1 MKTPP
6 RIAASL
12 GATLALV
19 LALTTAGGGASAGA
33 PRGEDSAFFVLAAV
47 AHDGGGPIKDAPT
60 SDNRGKPKREHPLRL
75 AAGGAPGKPGGGGAG
90 DGALQTSATTALG
103 TVAGLNFDGVGVGI
117 TPTYAD
123 CCAPPDT
130 NLAVG
135 TTQVVQWVNLDFA
148 AFDKA
153 TGALLAG
160 FPKPGNS
167 IWAGFANA
175 AKCDVNNDGDP
186 IVQFD
191 KQAGRW
197 FMTQFSVT
205 GGPPF
210 FQCIAVSTSA
220 DFVTTTWNRYAF
232 NFGSNFPDYPK
243 VGVWPDAYYISMNL
257 FFNGVTF
264 NGAAACAF
272 DRAMMLAGAAAT
284 GQCFNVGRSFPSLL
298 PSDLDGA
305 TGAPGSTPL
314 PPAGSPNFFLD
325 FGANSLNL
333 FKFHVDFANSA
344 NTTLTG
350 PTTLVVPSFSQ
361 ACNGGTCIPQAG
373 TATTLDSLGDRL
385 MYRLA
390 YRNFGA
396 NESLVVTHSVTG
408 GGTSATRWYELRSP
422 GSGTFSLYQASSYAP
437 DATYRWMGS
446 VAMDKFGNLAIGYSA
461 SSTTIFPAIRYTGR
475 TAGDP
480 LNTLRQ
486 EVELFAGAG
495 SQTGTLSRWG
505 DYSSMSL
512 DPADDCTF
520 WYTTEYLK
528 SSGSFNWSTRIGS
541 FRFSGCGAP
550 PTPDFSLSAT
560 PSSQTVVQGNST
572 TYTVTT
578 TATNGFSG
586 GITLNVSGLP
596 SGASGSFSPNPVAAG
611 GSSTLTVST
620 ATTTPT
626 GSYPLTITGTS
637 GTLTHSTS
645 VTLVV
650 SGPPDF
656 SLSASPA
663 SQSVVQGAST
673 SYSVTITPSG
683 GFNGSVTLSVS
694 GLPSGATG
702 TFSPN
707 PATTSST
714 LSVATSATT
723 PTGSYPLTITGVS
736 GTLTHTTSVT
746 LVVTRPRRHSS

>member
-1 MKTPP
+1 M
-6 RIAASL
+6 A
-12 GATLALV
+12 
-19 LALTTAGGGASAGA
+19 
-33 PRGEDSAFFVLAAV
+33 
-47 AHDGGGPIKDAPT
+47 
-60 SDNRGKPKREHPLRL
+60 
-75 AAGGAPGKPGGGGAG
+75 GKPGGGGAAG
-90 DGALQTSATTALG
+90 DGALQASATTALG

-130 NLAVG
+130 NLAAG

-148 AFDKA
+148 VFDKV
-153 TGALLAG
+153 TGALVAG
-160 FPKPGNS
+160 PTPGNS

-175 AKCDVNNDGDP
+175 ANCGVNNDGDP

-210 FQCIAVSTSA
+210 FQCIAVSNSA
-220 DFVTTTWNRYAF
+220 DFVNTTWNRYAF
-232 NFGSNFPDYPK
+232 DFGSNFPDYPK
-243 VGVWPDAYYISMNL
+243 VGVWPDAYYMSMNL

-272 DRAMMLAGAAAT
+272 DRSKMLTGAAAT

-305 TGAPGSTPL
+305 TGALGSTAL

-344 NTTLTG
+344 NTSLTG
-350 PTTLVVPSFSQ
+350 PTTLAVPSFSR
-361 ACNGGTCIPQAG
+361 ACNGGTCIPQAA
-373 TATTLDSLGDRL
+373 TANTLDSLGDRL

-390 YRNFGA
+390 YRNFGGT
-396 NESLVVTHSVTG
+396 ESLVVTHSVTG
-408 GGTSATRWYELRSP
+408 SGTAAPRWYELRSP
-422 GSGTFSLYQASSYAP
+422 GTGTFSPYQASSYAP

-486 EVELFAGAG
+486 EVQLFAGAG
-495 SQTGTLSRWG
+495 SQTGGLSRWG

-541 FRFSGCGAP
+541 FRFPGC
-550 PTPDFSLSAT
+550 
-560 PSSQTVVQGNST
+560 
-572 TYTVTT
+572 
-578 TATNGFSG
+578 
-586 GITLNVSGLP
+586 
-596 SGASGSFSPNPVAAG
+596 
-611 GSSTLTVST
+611 
-620 ATTTPT
+620 
-626 GSYPLTITGTS
+626 
-637 GTLTHSTS
+637 
-645 VTLVV
+645 
-650 SGPPDF
+650 
-656 SLSASPA
+656 
-663 SQSVVQGAST
+663 
-673 SYSVTITPSG
+673 
-683 GFNGSVTLSVS
+683 
-694 GLPSGATG
+694 
-702 TFSPN
+702 
-707 PATTSST
+707 
-714 LSVATSATT
+714 
-723 PTGSYPLTITGVS
+723 
-736 GTLTHTTSVT
+736 
-746 LVVTRPRRHSS
+746 